1 MVIGGLQ
8 KVTLVDYPG
17 KIACT
22 VFLSGC
28 NFRCPF
34 CYSKELVLPEE
45 IKNHPQMD
53 EDYFFEFLNGKK
65 NLLEGCVLCGGE
77 PTIYG
82 EELID
87 FVKKIKEKEFLV
99 KLDTNGTNPDVIKK
113 LIDEKLVDYIAM
125 DIKGPLNQEKYELSS
140 GIKGIN
146 LAKIKESISL
156 IKDSGIGYEFRTTIV
171 PGLHAREDI
180 IKMVEDISPADKY
193 YLQNFRAEKGV
204 IDSKLDNVRP
214 FEDEFVKSI
223 EEEIKNKFRIFKI
236 R

>member
-45 IKNHPQMD
+45 IRIHPQID
-53 EDYFFEFLNGKK
+53 EDYFFHFLDGKN

-82 EELID
+82 QELVD
-87 FVKKIKEKEFLV
+87 FTRKIKEKEFFV

-125 DIKGPLNQEKYELSS
+125 DIKAPLNKEKYEINS
-140 GIKGIN
+140 GTKGVA
-146 LAKIKESISL
+146 LEKIKESIFL
-156 IKDSGIGYEFRTTIV
+156 IKNSGINYEFRTTV
-171 PGLHAREDI
+171 VHGLHSREDI
-180 IKMVEDISPADKY
+180 IQMAEDISPADKY

-204 IDSKLDNVRP
+204 IDSKFDNVKP
-214 FEDEFVKSI
+214 FEDDFMKSI
-223 EEEIKNKFRIFKI
+223 EEEIKNKFKVFKI